1 MHKFLV
7 NIRYFLTPSLIFL
20 ALVGVVIGGPW
31 VWTGVCLFI
40 ASIIIDAVTSA
51 MKSVH
56 CAPAGTD
63 ENGELYGVENLLKVM
78 MWIQYP
84 VFVMLQLALVW
95 RVYEYVNGV
104 AIGPSEIL
112 GITIHHGVTGMQ
124 MAGAT
129 ISSAIY
135 LGLGIMFGHELAH
148 TKGPTFVLARWMMA
162 LSGIAHF
169 CYAHVYNHHLELAS
183 EDDPATSPRGRSI
196 YKHYLLSHFGQSRFL
211 FVMERQRLSKI
222 GVPFI
227 SWKNRWIRGY
237 AMSLPSIFLFWFVGG
252 WIGLGVMVA
261 SWVIAAFEL
270 EVLNYLEHYGLIREK
285 GQPIDYHHSWDV
297 GDSPFT
303 QWGFIEIGRQADHH
317 DRGETHFWELDD
329 CGAPDTGYG
338 YYAMFA
344 MILVPPVWEAFIKP
358 RLAEWDETRASEAER
373 KIAARMN
380 YNAGWHDMPLCE
392 KPEDKP
398 ANINDDVPVH
408 GKLA

>member
-1 MHKFLV
+1 MHKILV

-20 ALVGVVIGGPW
+20 ALVGVIVGGPW
-31 VWTGVCLFI
+31 VWTGVGLFI
-40 ASIIIDAVTSA
+40 ASIILDYVTSA
-51 MKSVH
+51 MKFIH
-56 CAPAGTD
+56 CGPAGTD
-63 ENGELYGVENLLKVM
+63 ENGELYGIANLLKVM
-78 MWIQYP
+78 MWVQYP
-84 VFVMLQLALVW
+84 IFVLLQLALVW
-95 RVYEYVNGV
+95 RVYEYVSGV
-104 AIGPSEIL
+104 SFGPSEIL
-112 GITIHHGVTGMQ
+112 GVTIHHGVTGWELY
-124 MAGAT
+124 GAT
-129 ISSAIY
+129 VSAGIY

-169 CYAHVYNHHLELAS
+169 CYAHVYNHHLELGC
-183 EDDPATSPRGRSI
+183 EDDPATSPRGRNI

-211 FVMERQRLSKI
+211 FVMEKQRLSKKGI
-222 GVPFI
+222 PFI
-227 SWKNRWIRGY
+227 SWQNRWIRGY
-237 AMSLPSIFLFWFVGG
+237 AMSLPSIFLFWFAGG
-252 WIGLGVMVA
+252 WIGLGVMVSA
-261 SWVIAAFEL
+261 WVISAFEL

-344 MILVPPVWEAFIKP
+344 MLLVPPVWEAFIKP
-358 RLAEWDETRASEAER
+358 RLAEWDETRASEGER
-373 KIAARMN
+373 KIAAKMN

-392 KPEDKP
+392 KPS
-398 ANINDDVPVH
+398 
-408 GKLA
+408 